1 MERTPAFVSGL
12 VILLIACILIA
23 GCSSTDTTN
32 PDTQPGTTT
41 NPAALF
47 TAGDIVKNPA
57 STVTTA
63 WLILGYDAASD
74 TYERAQ
80 IYQNPDASWGYREDN
95 RTEKAGRSVMEK
107 VYTEKVANT
116 PPSSVP
122 IGMPTPIATEE
133 ETTFTTEPVTTVTT
147 VAPLAP
153 HITNIIPDE
162 GYAGTSVSVTDL
174 VGENFV
180 NGATITLS
188 RNGSAT
194 ITATGVRAVTNTSII
209 CTFAIP
215 SDAPVGAWD
224 VSVKNPDGQSATFT
238 NIFTVHRT
246 TNVQVTTVAI
256 HSGSVPIT
264 DIHPP
269 NGFSTAYQQYTI
281 TGSGFET
288 GARVY
293 LERTG
298 VPDIE
303 ATSVIVNSATQL
315 QCFLDPP
322 TGSFGVWDLKIVN
335 PDNTYGIWHGGF
347 TIS

>member
-1 MERTPAFVSGL
+1 MDRTPAFVSGL
-12 VILLIACILIA
+12 VILLVACILIA

-32 PDTQPGTTT
+32 SDTQPDTTT

-74 TYERAQ
+74 TYERAM
-80 IYQNPDASWGYREDN
+80 IYQNADGSWGYREDN

-133 ETTFTTEPVTTVTT
+133 ETTFATEPVTTVTT
-147 VAPLAP
+147 MAPLAP
-153 HITNIIPDE
+153 LITNIIPDE

-180 NGATITLS
+180 TGSTVTLS

-224 VSVKNPDGQSATFT
+224 VSVRNPDGQSATFT

-246 TNVQVTTVAI
+246 AIPLVTTPAI

-264 DIHPP
+264 DIEPP
-269 NGFSTAYQQYTI
+269 FGFSSTHSSYI
-281 TGSGFET
+281 FTGSTFET

-293 LERTG
+293 LEKSG
-298 VPDIE
+298 SPDIE
-303 ATSVIVNSATQL
+303 APIVIVNSATQL
-315 QCFLDPP
+315 QCFFDIPQ
-322 TGSFGVWDLKIVN
+322 GSFGIWDVKVVN
-335 PDNTYGIWHGGF
+335 PDNTYGIWSGAF
-347 TIS
+347 TVR